1 MLNVFTVGFLA
12 SQYEGSFV
20 YSVASKHS
28 GLSVFEALLEPFLG
42 NPVAVSAQLEIR
54 WTSAPRCVLSCF
66 EIVAGFCFFR
76 YLNECRV
83 FLVSAVRPSLRL
95 HRAQGGSGTLGW
107 GQVSL
112 TLSSHL
118 SSKESQPPHRFAEHW
133 RFCT

>member
-28 GLSVFEALLEPFLG
+28 DLSVFEALLGPFPR
-42 NPVAVSAQLEIR
+42 NPVAVSAHLEIK
-54 WTSAPRCVLSCF
+54 WTSAPRCVLSSF

-76 YLNECRV
+76 HLNECRV

-95 HRAQGGSGTLGW
+95 R
-107 GQVSL
+107 
-112 TLSSHL
+112 
-118 SSKESQPPHRFAEHW
+118 
-133 RFCT
+133 